1 MASCIL
7 LLSSEMLL
15 SLLGG
20 ICSNKG
26 GSTEIGLG
34 IVAGMLGFLCAV
46 VRRRRR
52 SARVKLAADKAGVH
66 SCPKE
71 SGQDRA
77 FWRGGEGGIPNFVIS
92 LS

>member
-7 LLSSEMLL
+7 LLSSETLL

-20 ICSNKG
+20 ICSNKR

-34 IVAGMLGFLCAV
+34 IVVEMLGFISAV
-46 VRRRRR
+46 VRR
-52 SARVKLAADKAGVH
+52 SACVKLVADKAGVH
-66 SCPKE
+66 SCTKE

-77 FWRGGEGGIPNFVIS
+77 FWRGGEGGILNFVIS

>member
-1 MASCIL
+1 
-7 LLSSEMLL
+7 MLL

-34 IVAGMLGFLCAV
+34 IVAGVLGFICAV
-46 VRRRRR
+46 VRRR
-52 SARVKLAADKAGVH
+52 SACVKLAADKAGVH
-66 SCPKE
+66 SCAKD
-71 SGQDRA
+71 SGKDRA
-77 FWRGGEGGIPNFVIS
+77 FWRGEEGEILNFVIP